1 MKPTLNLASRT
12 YLNRQLLYATY
23 GLVALVLAVS
33 LAGSGYY
40 MWTCRQEAAG
50 IRAESTQIKRQLAEL
65 GPDSSEKVSPEALQK
80 QQKSIAFANT
90 ILRKDAF
97 RWTDLLDKLEGVLP
111 EGVALRSIQPEYRD
125 GSLRINGLARNLD
138 KLQVFL
144 DNLLVSPA
152 FGSAFLLHQERLD
165 PQERLGRDALNFSI
179 LLKGAF

>member
-23 GLVALVLAVS
+23 GLIALVLTIS

-40 MWTCRQEAAG
+40 MWTCRQDAAEIG
-50 IRAESTQIKRQLAEL
+50 IESTQIKRQLAEL
-65 GPDSSEKVSPEALQK
+65 DSGSSEEIPPAALQK
-80 QQKSIAFANT
+80 QQKRIAFANM

-97 RWTDLLDKLEGVLP
+97 RWTDLLDKLEDVLP

-138 KLQVFL
+138 KLQAFL

-165 PQERLGRDALNFSI
+165 PKEGLGRDALSFSI
-179 LLKGAF
+179 HLKGAF